1 MSLIP
6 FDDITP
12 DASVRFTWIEQTQ
25 YISVRDLIMVMCDQN
40 NDRAGKTWRNFDEA
54 RKQELASSLK
64 VYKFPGQGQQEMAVI
79 SFKGAIK
86 LLMWLPGEKAKIF
99 RSKAADILTRYY
111 AGDKTL
117 LRDVAANAESSAPV
131 NVFARAA
138 LEPTQEQLEEDAAL
152 ERKRKRIEM
161 DREELDNRLKCW
173 ELQRSYMENCQKYS
187 RGGELD
193 ERTKLMFKDCILNL
207 SAELCGVSR
216 PAICDG
222 SGGAKSPDGTS
233 GAKSPDAPLTI
244 STVAAA
250 KGLRLSKEQLVA
262 VGVKMSG
269 LYRQRHGQAPPKHEQ
284 FVDGAVRQVCSYS
297 ERDRDLLEQAL
308 LTVDSSE

>member
-1 MSLIP
+1 
-6 FDDITP
+6 
-12 DASVRFTWIEQTQ
+12 
-25 YISVRDLIMVMCDQN
+25 
-40 NDRAGKTWRNFDEA
+40 
-54 RKQELASSLK
+54 
-64 VYKFPGQGQQEMAVI
+64 
-79 SFKGAIK
+79 
-86 LLMWLPGEKAKIF
+86 MWLPGESAKSF
-99 RSKAADILTRYY
+99 RTKAAEILTRYY

-117 LRDVAANAESSAPV
+117 LRDVASNAESSAPV

-187 RGGELD
+187 RDGELD

-222 SGGAKSPDGTS
+222 TSGAKSPDGTSGAKSPDGTS

-262 VGVKMSG
+262 IGVKMSS
-269 LYRQRHGQAPPKHEQ
+269 LYRQKHGQAPPKHDQ

-308 LTVDSSE
+308 LTVNSSE